1 MKVVRDPYLFCP
13 FFQLAGE
20 VVLRHSCTKEGF
32 KNAKKSTTIAAQT
45 TGMSLGNVSIKVFLL
60 IYVKLVIIICIYI
73 YITYLLVRIFC

>member
-45 TGMSLGNVSIKVFLL
+45 TGMSLGNVSIKVF
-60 IYVKLVIIICIYI
+60 
-73 YITYLLVRIFC
+73 